1 MACFAGIFLELNQEQ
16 EQIAKEKSD
25 LLEKIKK
32 ELKLIEGP
40 QTLLTHTK
48 VQNEDS
54 ENDLESNQDEAQ
66 IFDDATLESTQMVL
80 PSSTAAWF
88 DIEKIAEIEKDSLPE
103 FFSGVYPS
111 KSPAS
116 YLEYRNFMIR
126 LYRMNPTLYLTATAC
141 RRHLSG
147 DACAIIR
154 VHSFLEK
161 WGLINFLAD
170 PESRPKRTGLLVE
183 STYNKV
189 LVNAANKHA
198 LVKNEQEY
206 LG

>member
-1 MACFAGIFLELNQEQ
+1 MFN
-16 EQIAKEKSD
+16 
-25 LLEKIKK
+25 
-32 ELKLIEGP
+32 
-40 QTLLTHTK
+40 
-48 VQNEDS
+48 
-54 ENDLESNQDEAQ
+54 
-66 IFDDATLESTQMVL
+66 DATQESSSLVL
-80 PSSTAAWF
+80 PSATAAWF
-88 DIEKIAEIEKDSLPE
+88 DIERIAEVEKESLPE
-103 FFSGVYPS
+103 FFCGIYPS
-111 KSPAS
+111 KRPAS

-154 VHSFLEK
+154 IHSFLEK
-161 WGLINFLAD
+161 WGLINFLVD
-170 PESRPKRTGLLVE
+170 PASKPKRAGLIGE

-206 LG
+206 LGNLFDVPAENHSESKTTS